1 MVDKVEVIYYELL
14 KMEKRVTE
22 KAQAVLDAR
31 DEVEA
36 ALRRFEA
43 LQKELIRKME
53 ECDNGFPD
61 GQQGF

>member
-1 MVDKVEVIYYELL
+1 MVDKVEVVYYELL

-43 LQKELIRKME
+43 LQKELIQKME
-53 ECDNGFPD
+53 ESKNGY
-61 GQQGF
+61 

>member
-1 MVDKVEVIYYELL
+1 MVDKVEVVYYELL

-43 LQKELIRKME
+43 LQKELIRKLE
-53 ECDNGFPD
+53 EGKNGH
-61 GQQGF
+61 

>member
-43 LQKELIRKME
+43 LQKELIRKLE
-53 ECDNGFPD
+53 EGKNGH
-61 GQQGF
+61 

>member
-53 ECDNGFPD
+53 DGKNGI
-61 GQQGF
+61 

>member
-1 MVDKVEVIYYELL
+1 MVDKVEVVYYELL

-22 KAQAVLDAR
+22 KAQVVLDAR

-43 LQKELIRKME
+43 LQKELIKKLE
-53 ECDNGFPD
+53 EGKNGY
-61 GQQGF
+61 